1 MGKFFDAVKDNL
13 MWVLFG
19 GFGGFFFLWLATRMS
34 DTQLYTLSTSIG
46 AAFIV
51 TALSKLLLSIAF
63 SDSKEIFET
72 QIEKLTS
79 KLDILPEAR
88 KCEIVHIFESRR
100 KDDKYREEVI
110 NQFNNVKEGGNVLL
124 MGNSLRDFFGDRR
137 KKGYSNSIL
146 DMVKRDVK
154 FKILLLDPISDAAKK
169 RADVEEKETVDKKG
183 YIGSILFKE
192 IKNVA
197 EWLNN
202 PIYVSPEERDKIKKN
217 IEVRFSPYDPSTH
230 ITITDKYTFV
240 EQYHKGGDNFIRKD
254 LENEGINFIDCFGG
268 FVPVLMLENSSQYA
282 KLLKS
287 HFHNIW
293 KDNEVVKRTLRI
305 HLKEIEKFE
314 EIEWNKLNNKPPDN
328 NLY

>member
-13 MWVLFG
+13 IWVLFG
-19 GFGGFFFLWLATRMS
+19 GFGGFFFLWLATRMG
-34 DTQLYTLSTSIG
+34 DDQIYKLSTSIG

-51 TALSKLLLSIAF
+51 TALSKLLLSVAF
-63 SDSKEIFET
+63 SDSEEIFET

-79 KLDILPEAR
+79 KLDVLPEAR
-88 KCEIVHIFESRR
+88 KCKIVHIFENRR
-100 KDDKYREEVI
+100 NDDKYQEEVI
-110 NQFNNVKEGGNVLL
+110 NQFHNVREGEEVLL

-154 FKILLLDPISDAAKK
+154 IKILLLDPISDAAKY
-169 RADVEEKETVDKKG
+169 RADVEEKETVAKKG
-183 YIGSILFKE
+183 YIRSIIFKE

-202 PIYVSPEERDKIKKN
+202 PIYVTPEERDKIKKN
-217 IEVRFSPYDPSTH
+217 IQVRFSPYDPSTH

-240 EQYHKGGDNFIRKD
+240 EQYHKGGDEFIRKD
-254 LENEGINFIDCFGG
+254 LEKEGINFIDCFGG

-282 KLLKS
+282 RLLKS
-287 HFHNIW
+287 HFYNIW
-293 KDNEVVKRTLRI
+293 KDNEVVKRSLQI

-314 EIEWNKLNNKPPDN
+314 EIEWDKLNHKRPHS